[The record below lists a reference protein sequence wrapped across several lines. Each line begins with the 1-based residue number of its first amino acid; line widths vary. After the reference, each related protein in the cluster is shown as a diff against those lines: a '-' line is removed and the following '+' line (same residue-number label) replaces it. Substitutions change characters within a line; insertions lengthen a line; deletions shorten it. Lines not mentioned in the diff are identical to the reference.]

1 MLDEEKINL
10 LIPKIAEMIYSTKK
24 LRLMALEFFKNYP
37 NELVLP
43 ILINEIGNYRGEDK
57 LMIDVISNVI
67 FKYPNNI
74 HSIRELLNTD
84 KRNSALK
91 ILLKVSEKRPELLE
105 DFIYLLAGMYSSA
118 NEEDKKLIKKILKNI
133 TTEEQKLIL
142 KPIIGDL

>member
-1 MLDEEKINL
+1 
-10 LIPKIAEMIYSTKK
+10 MIYSTKK

>member
-1 MLDEEKINL
+1 
-10 LIPKIAEMIYSTKK
+10 
-24 LRLMALEFFKNYP
+24 MALEFFKNYP